1 MFALLRSGRPDLVWP
16 LTSARCG
23 LQQHWPSLTQQ
34 LIEQTSDESVAR
46 EADAETGPA
55 RSAAT
60 SAAAFRY
67 LIQSCCFMYGRSYTR
82 ALTQSQ
88 SFRST
93 RLPTPRRQKAEG
105 RRQKAEGRSGTQ
117 KDFPFSIF
125 HLLFVISQCSPR
137 HLTPVPNDK

>member
-1 MFALLRSGRPDLVWP
+1 MFGSLRSGRPDLAWP

-55 RSAAT
+55 RSATT

-82 ALTQSQ
+82 ALTQARAFDQ
-88 SFRST
+88 QGCRA
-93 RLPTPRRQKAEG
+93 R
-105 RRQKAEGRSGTQ
+105 
-117 KDFPFSIF
+117 FS
-125 HLLFVISQCSPR
+125 VD
-137 HLTPVPNDK
+137 VP